1 MDAGRGANTVSVM
14 TTASTPLARTLLAN
28 PVTRALGAFL
38 GWFLYPL
45 NFTLLI
51 LCFSG
56 IASVGGRCAS
66 GNTAYVIKTQCPAGA
81 TIFLPWVI
89 FGMLIAVAI
98 GFVLSQGFGTPLAVW
113 AWPILF
119 CVLGIGFFGIGG
131 VEGIIFG
138 VAFIGGGLIPLILE
152 LRGGVKR
159 VFIGTNTLSGQQIL
173 ERDGSKKGLL
183 LRATPNGDGAV
194 SAGIAS
200 WVLGPIL
207 FWIGALGGI
216 YLALVWFSAVAS

>member
-1 MDAGRGANTVSVM
+1 M
-14 TTASTPLARTLLAN
+14 TTASTNVARKLLAT
-28 PVTRALGAFL
+28 PFTRAFGAFL
-38 GWFLYPL
+38 GWFLYLL

-51 LCFSG
+51 LCFAG
-56 IASVGGRCAS
+56 VAAVGGRCAS
-66 GNTAYVIKTQCPAGA
+66 GNTAYVIKTPCPAGA

-98 GFVLSQGFGTPLAVW
+98 GFLLSQGFGTPLVVW

-119 CVLGIGFFGIGG
+119 CVLGLGFFAIGG

-138 VAFIGGGLIPLILE
+138 IAFIGGGLIPLIIE

-159 VFIGTNTLSGQQIL
+159 VFIGTNNLAGQQIL
-173 ERDGSKKGLL
+173 ERNTAKKGLV
-183 LRATPNGDGAV
+183 LRGTPNGDGAV
-194 SAGIAS
+194 PAGLAS
-200 WVLGPIL
+200 WVLGPAL

-216 YLALVWFSAVAS
+216 YLGLVWYSAVAS

>member
-1 MDAGRGANTVSVM
+1 M
-14 TTASTPLARTLLAN
+14 TTASAPLARRLFAS

-38 GWFLYPL
+38 GWFLYLL

-51 LCFSG
+51 LCFIG
-56 IASVGGRCAS
+56 VASVGGRCAS

-98 GFVLSQGFGTPLAVW
+98 GFVLSQGFGTPLAAW

-119 CVLGIGFFGIGG
+119 CVLGIGFFAIGG

-138 VAFIGGGLIPLILE
+138 IAFIIGGLIPLVIE
-152 LRGGVKR
+152 LRRGVKR
-159 VFIGTNTLSGQQIL
+159 VFIGTNNLQGQQLI
-173 ERDGSKKGLL
+173 ERDGAKKGLL
-183 LRATPNGDGAV
+183 LRGTPNGDGAV
-194 SAGIAS
+194 PAGVAS

-207 FWIGALGGI
+207 FWVGALGGI